1 MIDNAVQTLLAIALA
16 ALFAAAALHKLRHR
30 TRFDAQLAEYRL
42 LPAALLVPA
51 ARVLAG
57 LELAAGSLL
66 LTPPL
71 RGYGGAL
78 AAALLITYGAAIAIN
93 LARGRSYIDCGC
105 GDTPQL
111 LSPWLLLRNGV
122 LAAGAVA
129 VAMPGTD
136 RSLGWIDWAVVV
148 PAFLVLL
155 ITHAAVEQLLANAS
169 ALREWRDSHG

>member
-1 MIDNAVQTLLAIALA
+1 MIDSGIQTLLAIALA
-16 ALFAAAALHKLRHR
+16 VLFAAAAVHKLRQR
-30 TRFDAQLAEYRL
+30 TRFEAQLAEYRL
-42 LPAALLVPA
+42 MPAVLVAPA

-57 LELAAGSLL
+57 LELAAGILL
-66 LTPPL
+66 LAPPF

-78 AAALLITYGAAIAIN
+78 AAALLVAYAAAIGIN

-122 LAAGAVA
+122 LAVGAVA
-129 VAMPGTD
+129 VAMPGTE
-136 RSLGWIDWAVVV
+136 RALGWIDWAV
-148 PAFLVLL
+148 ALAALLVLM